1 MFSINHDGN
10 RRGNEPSFLYD
21 DHHDLLAN
29 SVLTPE
35 SDIKVEAKSSKN
47 EIHAFGGFDTLG
59 LYKEYNDSGRSSMQ
73 LDEDS
78 GTPDNGGT
86 HAAAKDDISI
96 ISSTFI
102 GTTAPSNTTSQ
113 SPIPNHYFTNSAV
126 NQQSMAEKAIQSIQ
140 STPQAPPLSPI
151 QQQLLAGPSLSDSS
165 ANRPSL
171 KRKRCV
177 NFFLPANEVRKYFN
191 GPSRLP
197 SEYQHG
203 STSSGKKAKTAPWY
217 AKRAAKDFRARS
229 SIPQNLSWVEFG
241 RQCILAAYSSR
252 LNPYA
257 LHPDEFQLLKAHI
270 TKPQVTIYLN
280 IRNAILRLFHRSPM
294 VPVQR
299 HEAAGCARDGRYFD
313 LTQVAYD
320 WLLRNGYINFGC
332 AEVADTEA
340 PLPQSKKKERR
351 KTVVVI
357 GAGMSGLGCARQ
369 LEALFAQYAEQFTE
383 NGERPPKVIVLEGRS
398 RLGGRVYS
406 HSIQNRGLA
415 STVTDSRN
423 TAEMGAH
430 IITGFDH
437 GNPLNILV
445 RGQLGLPYHS
455 LKDDSVLYDIDG
467 KPVEKRRD
475 VMAQELYNDILDRA
489 SIFRLKLPTKQTV
502 EGDQDLLRVGED
514 PRDPQTDPGPT
525 LAELE
530 ASGVPITVTEGNPL
544 DSDTISPAMAFSGV
558 EKLAGRQ
565 YQLAGGTGKRTTAAE
580 AARSMG
586 FGTRTEVSN
595 QTIDLEPVSKAS
607 EYPTLGETMDEGIRQ
622 YQHIIDLTAQD
633 LRLLNWHQANLEYAN
648 ATSVDNLSL
657 SGWDQDG
664 GNEFEGAHS
673 QIIGGYQKVPR
684 GLANV
689 PTQLDIRYNHAV
701 ASVETHDP
709 ETSPN
714 APVVVTCTTGEVFQT
729 DHVVVTIPLGV
740 LKKQSVKFTPQLP
753 EWKTSCIERMGYGLL
768 NKASSLHQY
777 VGYLC

>member
-1 MFSINHDGN
+1 M
-10 RRGNEPSFLYD
+10 
-21 DHHDLLAN
+21 
-29 SVLTPE
+29 
-35 SDIKVEAKSSKN
+35 KVETKVSKGDM
-47 EIHAFGGFDTLG
+47 HPFGSFDTLG
-59 LYKEYNDSGRSSMQ
+59 IYKEYDDSGPSSMQ

-78 GTPDNGGT
+78 GTPDNGAT
-86 HAAAKDDISI
+86 HAATKDDISI

-113 SPIPNHYFTNSAV
+113 SPIPNPYLTNSTV
-126 NQQSMAEKAIQSIQ
+126 NQQLMAGKANKAIQPI
-140 STPQAPPLSPI
+140 PQAPLSPI

-171 KRKRCV
+171 KRKRCA
-177 NFFLPANEVRKYFN
+177 NILLPASEIRKYFN
-191 GPSRLP
+191 RSSRLS
-197 SEYQHG
+197 SEDQRG
-203 STSSGKKAKTAPWY
+203 LTSSRKKAKLAPWY

-229 SIPQNLSWVEFG
+229 SIPQSLSWVEFG

-270 TKPQVTIYLN
+270 TKSQVTIYLN
-280 IRNAILRLFHRSPM
+280 IRNAILRLFHRNPL

-299 HEAAGCARDGRYFD
+299 REAAGCARDSRYFD

-332 AEVADTEA
+332 VEITDTQA
-340 PLPQSKKKERR
+340 PLPQSKRKERR

-406 HSIQNRGLA
+406 HALENQAFASIA
-415 STVTDSRN
+415 TDGRN

-445 RGQLGLPYHS
+445 RGQLGLHYHS

-467 KPVEKRRD
+467 KPVEKKRD
-475 VMAQELYNDILDRA
+475 VMVQELYNDILDRA
-489 SIFRLKLPTKQTV
+489 STFRMKLPTKQTV
-502 EGDQDLLRVGED
+502 EGDHNLLRVGED
-514 PRDPQTDPGPT
+514 PRDSQADPGPT

-544 DSDTISPAMAFSGV
+544 DSNTISPAMAFSGV
-558 EKLAGRQ
+558 EKVAGRQ
-565 YQLAGGTGKRTTAAE
+565 YQLAGGTGKKTTAVE
-580 AARSMG
+580 AARAMG
-586 FGTRTEVSN
+586 FETRTELSN
-595 QTIDLEPVSKAS
+595 ETIDLVPVSKAS

-622 YQHIIDLTAQD
+622 YQKIIDLTAQD

-684 GLANV
+684 GLAKA
-689 PTQLDIRYNHAV
+689 PTELDIRYNHAV
-701 ASVETHDP
+701 ASIATHDSK
-709 ETSPN
+709 TSLN
-714 APVVVTCTTGEVFQT
+714 APVVVKCTTGEVFQT
-729 DHVVVTIPLGV
+729 DHVVVTVPLGV
-740 LKKQSVKFTPQLP
+740 LKKGSIEFSPQLP
-753 EWKTSCIERMGYGLL
+753 DWKTSCIERMGYGLL
-768 NKASSLHQY
+768 SKVSDLHEHACY
-777 VGYLC
+777 IC